1 MGHKCDL
8 IKCQISGFCGTCT
21 SLFPVV
27 RISTRPKES
36 KKEEKI
42 YLNLEFVRIL
52 RICAIKGHKCRKH
65 WEMLFLFLFLF
76 LLSLHFSVH
85 KAKLPA
91 FLTLIFVLFLYNKLT
106 YAPQITNKANFDLHT
121 NFVPLLHC
129 VLTNHTIGIFV
140 TISNVYLDNIIHN
153 TQILFVCFVV
163 VQSLSHISF

>member
-1 MGHKCDL
+1 
-8 IKCQISGFCGTCT
+8 
-21 SLFPVV
+21 
-27 RISTRPKES
+27 
-36 KKEEKI
+36 
-42 YLNLEFVRIL
+42 
-52 RICAIKGHKCRKH
+52 
-65 WEMLFLFLFLF
+65 MLFLFLFLF

-163 VQSLSHISF
+163 VQSLSHISFQKGILMSQQLLTDARLLCLFLYSLYCSAFILFSFYSSPFY